1 MADII
6 KNIKGTR
13 DIFLNES
20 VIWQYIESYIHSF
33 FQQYGFSE
41 IRTPAFENTNLF
53 TRSIGNETDIVS
65 KEMYTWIDQGGN
77 NLTLKPEV
85 TASVARSYIQNN
97 FNKKHVINKFYYI
110 DTLFRRER
118 PQKGRYRQ
126 FKQFGVEVIGSTYAE
141 QDAEVIALIYNFYNS
156 LGIENLNLKL
166 NSIGSKESRI
176 KYKKA
181 LKDYLTPHKD
191 KLSKVSQGRLQTN
204 PLRILD
210 TKIDFEIEILKSA
223 PRIIDFISKDDSD
236 HFNELLSLL
245 NHLKIKYVIDYNL
258 VRGLDYYCKTVFEIQ
273 SNLLGAQDALCGG
286 GRYDYLI
293 EELGGKSTPA
303 IGFAAG
309 LERLILVLENQ
320 DDIIK
325 NRSDI
330 YLISL
335 GEDAIKFSFEIAEK
349 LRKNN
354 LKVIMETLRRSLKS
368 QMKEANK
375 LQVKHVIIIGEE
387 EIKNQK
393 VIIKNMDSGN
403 QKEISLDQIDTFSK
417 NKIDV

>member
-20 VIWQYIESYIHSF
+20 AIWQNIESHIHSF
-33 FQQYGFSE
+33 FQKYGFNE

-53 TRSIGNETDIVS
+53 IRSIGNETDIVS
-65 KEMYTWIDQGGN
+65 KEMYSWIDQGGN
-77 NLTLKPEV
+77 KLTLKPEV

-97 FNKKHVINKFYYI
+97 FNKKYAINKFYYI

-118 PQKGRYRQ
+118 PQRGRYRQ
-126 FKQFGVEVIGSTYAE
+126 FKQFGVEVIGSKHAE
-141 QDAEVIALIYNFYNS
+141 QDAEVIALIYNFYKS
-156 LGIENLNLKL
+156 LGVKNLNLKL
-166 NSIGSKESRI
+166 NSIGSKKSRV

-181 LKDYLTPHKD
+181 LQDYLKPYKD

-223 PRIIDFISKDDSD
+223 PHIIDFISKDDSD
-236 HFNELLSLL
+236 HFNEVLSLL
-245 NHLKIKYVIDYNL
+245 NHLKIQYVIDHNL

-273 SNLLGAQDALCGG
+273 SDLLGAQDALCGG

-293 EELGGKSTPA
+293 EELGGKSSPA

-309 LERLILVLENQ
+309 LERLILALENQ
-320 DDIIK
+320 DDLIK
-325 NRSDI
+325 NSPDI

-335 GEDAIKFSFEIAEK
+335 GEDTIKFSFDIAEQ

-354 LKVIMETLRRSLKS
+354 LIVIMETLRRSLKS

-403 QKEISLDQIDTFSK
+403 QQEIAFDQIDTFFQK
-417 NKIDV
+417 

>member
-20 VIWQYIESYIHSF
+20 TIWQYLESQVHSF
-33 FQQYGFSE
+33 FQKYGFNE

-53 TRSIGNETDIVS
+53 IRSIGNETDIVS
-65 KEMYTWIDQGGN
+65 KEMYSWIDQGGN
-77 NLTLKPEV
+77 KLTLKPEV
-85 TASVARSYIQNN
+85 TASVVRSYIQNN
-97 FNKKHVINKFYYI
+97 LNKKYAINKFYYI

-126 FKQFGVEVIGSTYAE
+126 FKQFGVEVIGSKYAE
-141 QDAEVIALIYNFYNS
+141 QDAEVIALVYNFYKS

-166 NSIGSKESRI
+166 NSIGSKESRV

-181 LKDYLTPHKD
+181 LQDYLIPHKD
-191 KLSKVSQGRLQTN
+191 KLSKVSQNRLQIN

-210 TKIDFEIEILKSA
+210 TKLDFEIEILKSA
-223 PRIIDFISKDDSD
+223 PRIIDYISKDDKE
-236 HFNELLSLL
+236 HFNEVLSLL
-245 NHLKIKYVIDYNL
+245 NHLKIQYVIDYNL

-273 SNLLGAQDALCGG
+273 SDLLGAQDALCGG

-293 EELGGKSTPA
+293 EELGGKASPA

-309 LERLILVLENQ
+309 LERLILALENQ
-320 DDIIK
+320 NELIK
-325 NRSDI
+325 TSPDI

-335 GEDAIKFSFEIAEK
+335 GEDAIKFSFDIAEK

-354 LKVIMETLRRSLKS
+354 LIVIMETLRRSLKS

-375 LQVKHVIIIGEE
+375 LQAKYVIIIGEE

-393 VIIKNMDSGN
+393 VIIKSMDNGN
-403 QKEISLDQIDTFSK
+403 QKEIAFD
-417 NKIDV
+417 KINHFFQK

>member
-20 VIWQYIESYIHSF
+20 AIWQNIESHIHSF
-33 FQQYGFSE
+33 FQKYGFNE

-53 TRSIGNETDIVS
+53 IRSIGNETDIVS
-65 KEMYTWIDQGGN
+65 KEMYSWVDQGGN
-77 NLTLKPEV
+77 KLTLKPEV

-97 FNKKHVINKFYYI
+97 FNKKYAINKFYYI

-118 PQKGRYRQ
+118 PQRGRYRQ
-126 FKQFGVEVIGSTYAE
+126 FKQFGVEVIGSKHAE
-141 QDAEVIALIYNFYNS
+141 QDAEVIALIYNFYKS
-156 LGIENLNLKL
+156 LGVKNLNLKL
-166 NSIGSKESRI
+166 NSIGSKKSRV

-181 LKDYLTPHKD
+181 LQDYLKPYKD

-223 PRIIDFISKDDSD
+223 PHIIDFISKDDSD
-236 HFNELLSLL
+236 HFNEVLSLL
-245 NHLKIKYVIDYNL
+245 NHLKIQYVIDHNL

-273 SNLLGAQDALCGG
+273 SDLLGAQDALCGG

-293 EELGGKSTPA
+293 EELGGKSSPA

-309 LERLILVLENQ
+309 LERLILALENQ
-320 DDIIK
+320 DDLIK
-325 NRSDI
+325 NSPDI

-335 GEDAIKFSFEIAEK
+335 GEDTIKFSFDIAEQ

-354 LKVIMETLRRSLKS
+354 LIVIMETLRRSLKS

-403 QKEISLDQIDTFSK
+403 QQEIAFDQIDTFFQK
-417 NKIDV
+417 

>member
-20 VIWQYIESYIHSF
+20 AIWQNIESHIHSF
-33 FQQYGFSE
+33 FQKYGFNE

-53 TRSIGNETDIVS
+53 IRSIGNETDIVS
-65 KEMYTWIDQGGN
+65 KEMYSWVDQGGN
-77 NLTLKPEV
+77 KLTLKPEV

-97 FNKKHVINKFYYI
+97 FNKKYAINKFYYI

-118 PQKGRYRQ
+118 PQRGRYRQ
-126 FKQFGVEVIGSTYAE
+126 FKQFGVEVIGSKHAE
-141 QDAEVIALIYNFYNS
+141 QDAEVIALIYNFYKS
-156 LGIENLNLKL
+156 LGVKNLNLKL
-166 NSIGSKESRI
+166 NSIGSKKSRV

-181 LKDYLTPHKD
+181 LKDYLKPYKD

-210 TKIDFEIEILKSA
+210 TKIDFEIEILKNA
-223 PRIIDFISKDDSD
+223 PHIIDFISKDDSD
-236 HFNELLSLL
+236 HFNEVLSLL
-245 NHLKIKYVIDYNL
+245 DHLKIQYVIDYNL

-273 SNLLGAQDALCGG
+273 SDLLGAQDALCGG

-293 EELGGKSTPA
+293 EELGGKSSPA

-309 LERLILVLENQ
+309 LERLILALENQ
-320 DDIIK
+320 DDLIK
-325 NRSDI
+325 NSPDI

-335 GEDAIKFSFEIAEK
+335 GEDTIKFSFDIAEQ

-354 LKVIMETLRRSLKS
+354 LIVIMETLRRSLKS

-403 QKEISLDQIDTFSK
+403 QQEIAFDQIDTFFQK
-417 NKIDV
+417 

>member
-20 VIWQYIESYIHSF
+20 IIWQYLEFQVHSF
-33 FQQYGFSE
+33 FQKYGFNE

-53 TRSIGNETDIVS
+53 IRSIGNETDIVS
-65 KEMYTWIDQGGN
+65 KEMYSWIDQGGN
-77 NLTLKPEV
+77 KLTLKPEV
-85 TASVARSYIQNN
+85 TASVVRSYIQNN
-97 FNKKHVINKFYYI
+97 LNKKYAINKFYYI

-126 FKQFGVEVIGSTYAE
+126 FKQFGVEVIGSEYAE
-141 QDAEVIALIYNFYNS
+141 QDAEVIALIYNFYKS

-166 NSIGSKESRI
+166 NSIGSKESRA

-181 LKDYLTPHKD
+181 LQDYLIPHKD
-191 KLSKVSQGRLQTN
+191 KLSKISQNRLQIN

-210 TKIDFEIEILKSA
+210 TKLDFEIEILKSA
-223 PRIIDFISKDDSD
+223 PRIIDFISKDDKE
-236 HFNELLSLL
+236 HFNEVLSLL

-273 SNLLGAQDALCGG
+273 SDLLGAQDALCGG

-293 EELGGKSTPA
+293 EELGGKSSPA

-309 LERLILVLENQ
+309 LERLILALENQ
-320 DDIIK
+320 DDLIK
-325 NRSDI
+325 ITPDI

-335 GEDAIKFSFEIAEK
+335 GEDAIKFSFDIAEQ

-354 LKVIMETLRRSLKS
+354 LIVIMETLRRSLKS

-375 LQVKHVIIIGEE
+375 LQAKHVIIIGEE

-393 VIIKNMDSGN
+393 VIIKSMDNGN
-403 QKEISLDQIDTFSK
+403 QKEIALD
-417 NKIDV
+417 KINHFFQK

>member
-20 VIWQYIESYIHSF
+20 TIWQYLESQVHSF
-33 FQQYGFSE
+33 FQKYGFNE

-53 TRSIGNETDIVS
+53 IRSIGNETDIVS
-65 KEMYTWIDQGGN
+65 KEMYSWIDQGGN
-77 NLTLKPEV
+77 KLTLKPEV
-85 TASVARSYIQNN
+85 TASVVRSYIQNN
-97 FNKKHVINKFYYI
+97 LNKKYAINKFYYI

-126 FKQFGVEVIGSTYAE
+126 FKQFGVEVIGSKYAE
-141 QDAEVIALIYNFYNS
+141 QDAEVIALVYNFYKS

-166 NSIGSKESRI
+166 NSIGSKESRV

-181 LKDYLTPHKD
+181 LQDYLIPHKD
-191 KLSKVSQGRLQTN
+191 KLSKVSQNRLQIN

-210 TKIDFEIEILKSA
+210 TKLDFEIEILKSA
-223 PRIIDFISKDDSD
+223 PRIIDYISKDDKE
-236 HFNELLSLL
+236 HFNEVLSLL
-245 NHLKIKYVIDYNL
+245 NHLKIQYVIDYNL

-273 SNLLGAQDALCGG
+273 SDLLGAQDALCGG

-293 EELGGKSTPA
+293 EELGGKASPA

-309 LERLILVLENQ
+309 LERLILALENQ
-320 DDIIK
+320 NELIK
-325 NRSDI
+325 TSPDI

-335 GEDAIKFSFEIAEK
+335 GEDAIKFSFDIAEQ

-354 LKVIMETLRRSLKS
+354 LIVIMETLRRSLKS

-375 LQVKHVIIIGEE
+375 LQAKYVIIIGEE

-393 VIIKNMDSGN
+393 VIIKSMDNGN
-403 QKEISLDQIDTFSK
+403 QKEIAFD
-417 NKIDV
+417 KINHFFQK